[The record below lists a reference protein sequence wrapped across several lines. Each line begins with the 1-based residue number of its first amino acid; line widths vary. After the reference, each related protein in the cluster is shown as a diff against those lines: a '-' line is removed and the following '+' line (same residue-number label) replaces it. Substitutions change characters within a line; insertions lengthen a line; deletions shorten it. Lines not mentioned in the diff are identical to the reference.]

1 MNFYFKT
8 LLAERRNELIRLVIE
23 GAELVWD
30 SYKLENYT
38 QRFQDCVFAFQ
49 EKVDDLMQLDD
60 TISREIKQLATCPFN
75 LKSFSEILASIQKSV
90 DEMAN
95 HLYSNLQ
102 IWVNGLDQ
110 IIEEILAKRLE
121 EALTVWADCLQGIIS
136 FEVLKRENIF
146 GEGILSCFFLI

>member
-1 MNFYFKT
+1 M
-8 LLAERRNELIRLVIE
+8 LADRRNELIRLVIE

-49 EKVDDLMQLDD
+49 EKVDDLISLDD
-60 TISREIKQLATCPFN
+60 TITREVKQLATCQ
-75 LKSFSEILASIQKSV
+75 FSVSGLSDILATIQRSV

-102 IWVNGLDQ
+102 IWVNGLDTL
-110 IIEEILAKRLE
+110 IEDILAKRLE
-121 EALTVWADCLQGIIS
+121 EALVAWADCLEG
-136 FEVLKRENIF
+136 LKLALLTSSKTNKI
-146 GEGILSCFFLI
+146 